1 MRIGATVPQTD
12 LGADPGAQRAY
23 AEAAEALGY
32 THLLAY
38 DHVLGADPDVHQG
51 WEGRYDIDTTFHEP
65 LVLFGYLAAL
75 TDLELVTGVVILPQR
90 QSVLVAKQAAEVDI
104 LTGGRFRLGVGLGW
118 NHVEYEALGKE
129 MSDRGK
135 RFEEQLTLMRRLWTE
150 RSVPSGVDG
159 RKSPVPDW
167 HHSRCSGP
175 SRSGSEPARSRR
187 TGGPGGWRT
196 DGSRWCGPAP
206 SPRRGDGGC
215 GRGARSAGRDPSSIG
230 MEGRIAVDLADP
242 ERMARQVE
250 KWRQAGASHL
260 HVITME
266 KGLVDADAHIKAIE
280 VAASVLGLGR

>member
-65 LVLFGYLAAL
+65 LVLFGYLAAI
-75 TDLELVTGVVILPQR
+75 THLELVTGVVILPQR

-104 LTGGRFRLGVGLGW
+104 LTDGRFRLGVGLGW

-129 MSDRGK
+129 MSGRGK

-150 RSVPSGVDG
+150 RVCHLPGSMGGSD
-159 RKSPVPDW
+159 
-167 HHSRCSGP
+167 RC
-175 SRSGSEPARSRR
+175 R
-187 TGGPGGWRT
+187 TGATPGAAAHPDLVR
-196 DGSRWCGPAP
+196 SPHAP
-206 SPRRGDGGC
+206 GVPEGGAAG
-215 GRGARSAGRDPSSIG
+215 GRMVP
-230 MEGRIAVDLADP
+230 
-242 ERMARQVE
+242 
-250 KWRQAGASHL
+250 AGA
-260 HVITME
+260 
-266 KGLVDADAHIKAIE
+266 ARPRA
-280 VAASVLGLGR
+280 R